1 MAFLPPAADQRL
13 PPRRPPSFPP
23 CRRSA
28 ATTTPPPLLSPL
40 PQISG
45 NHRVSDAP
53 EDVERVKRAGGS
65 IAQSDID
72 GVIAGPLRVWPGGLM
87 MTRSL
92 GDASAGDVSVRVC
105 GRAV

>member
-1 MAFLPPAADQRL
+1 M
-13 PPRRPPSFPP
+13 
-23 CRRSA
+23 
-28 ATTTPPPLLSPL
+28 
-40 PQISG
+40 
-45 NHRVSDAP
+45 
-53 EDVERVKRAGGS
+53 KRAGGS